1 MTKIIKIA
9 ILLSSSGL
17 LASCAS
23 AESASYDQSMQASS
37 PEELISSIESASNEP
52 ETTQEV
58 TVDFYIDYNTYTAD
72 VRHPYQTQVIKNGE
86 KLTKPEDPEAPF
98 SDFPV
103 FLGWAPFALIE
114 DPDLLWD
121 FDKDIV
127 NIKGDEML
135 MFGIWDAK
143 E

>member
-1 MTKIIKIA
+1 M
-9 ILLSSSGL
+9 LGG
-17 LASCAS
+17 
-23 AESASYDQSMQASS
+23 QS
-37 PEELISSIESASNEP
+37 
-52 ETTQEV
+52 
-58 TVDFYIDYNTYTAD
+58 VDVKNDGRADY
-72 VRHPYQTQVIKNGE
+72 
-86 KLTKPEDPEAPF
+86 
-98 SDFPV
+98 FPV